1 MTFSLANSP
10 EGQFVGRQ
18 GSVCLGRVHC
28 LSYQLASLMSRL
40 GSTLIGLLALVIAIN
55 DFHGNLK
62 PPFGGLR
69 IRNPL
74 DPASRVQIRAGGA
87 EHLATAVARL
97 RTRNPHS
104 VFVGAGDLIG
114 ATPLL
119 SALFNDEP
127 SIESLNL
134 MGLSI
139 SAVGNHEFDRGL
151 GELLRLQGGGCHP
164 TKGCQGPKPFEG
176 ARFQYLA
183 ASTVEE
189 STGRTIL
196 PAYAVRYFEGIPV
209 AFIGLTL
216 AATPSI
222 VTPSSVHGL
231 RFLDEACS
239 STRVAFQPETMTTV
253 KE

>member
-1 MTFSLANSP
+1 
-10 EGQFVGRQ
+10 
-18 GSVCLGRVHC
+18 
-28 LSYQLASLMSRL
+28 MSRL
-40 GSTLIGLLALVIAIN
+40 EGALIGLLVLGTILLHASSLAADVSGSNSVEVKIIAIN

-62 PPFGGLR
+62 PPFGGIR

-164 TKGCQGPKPFEG
+164 TKAGE
-176 ARFQYLA
+176 QYY
-183 ASTVEE
+183 
-189 STGRTIL
+189 L
-196 PAYAVRYFEGIPV
+196 P
-209 AFIGLTL
+209 TL
-216 AATPSI
+216 FAISK
-222 VTPSSVHGL
+222 
-231 RFLDEACS
+231 
-239 STRVAFQPETMTTV
+239 AFQLPSLD
-253 KE
+253 